1 MNLVRHVGHFKT
13 RVLTHLVIGNIWLE
27 LHYLFISKPKRFDIK
42 QFKVGFMKIAPIV
55 HRFPGAVV
63 VVIVC

>member
-13 RVLTHLVIGNIWLE
+13 RVLTHLKLGIMIFLFLSLQNVILK

-55 HRFPGAVV
+55 L
-63 VVIVC
+63 